1 MSPNGEYLKDDSSAS
16 PATGQRL
23 VMAINT
29 DAVFGKSALGER
41 EVSNPTDFQD
51 TEKLLS
57 TGNTEPSGQSN
68 IKPSDS
74 FSLNIRGSVR
84 SLDADQN
91 GHRSPL
97 KSGSIGHLVAPP
109 KSLSRLSLGPL
120 PSPVPH
126 GSAPPTYLWLAVLSC
141 FCPAVPLNICA
152 LWYANVSRSVLH
164 TGDLEGARKYGRL
177 SMLLSCLAMLLGVA
191 VIILIAFTIE
201 HQN

>member
-1 MSPNGEYLKDDSSAS
+1 
-16 PATGQRL
+16 
-23 VMAINT
+23 MAINT
-29 DAVFGKSALGER
+29 DAAFGKSALGER

-57 TGNTEPSGQSN
+57 TGTTEPTGQSN
-68 IKPSDS
+68 VKPSDS

-97 KSGSIGHLVAPP
+97 KSGSIGYLAAPP
-109 KSLSRLSLGPL
+109 KSLSRLSLNPL
-120 PSPVPH
+120 PSLLPS
-126 GSAPPTYLWLAVLSC
+126 GSAPPSYLWLAVLSC

-177 SMLLSCLAMLLGVA
+177 SMLLA
-191 VIILIAFTIE
+191 VWRCCWVWLSSSS
-201 HQN
+201 